1 MESVLQGG
9 ISVINWLQQA
19 SPLLDMPFK
28 ILTYT
33 GDQMFYILF
42 FPLLIWSVHH
52 RIGIRLT
59 IFFLISAYFNSLAKL
74 IVNQPRP
81 VDFDSTVTTLVKESG
96 GGLPSGHTQN
106 ALVVW
111 GYLFKYFQ
119 QRWVRIL
126 ALLMI
131 LLVPLSRIYLGV
143 HFPTDVLGGYL
154 IGAVVLILIFR
165 FEDQFINWLKAQP
178 LWVQLLPAVCLPVMA
193 AFLMPTVTST
203 GMTICGVLFGGG
215 IGICLE
221 RRYVCF
227 EVPDIHWKKIVCYL
241 FGISILMVIYLGSKK
256 VVSDLEPEPLFRFI
270 RYAVIGIYIVLIA
283 PWLFKI
289 LRLSKN

>member
-1 MESVLQGG
+1 MEALFQWG
-9 ISVINWLQQA
+9 ISVINWMQQA
-19 SPLLDMPFK
+19 SPLLDAPFK

-42 FPLLIWSVHH
+42 FPLLIWSIHH

-59 IFFLISAYFNSLAKL
+59 VFFLINAYLNVIAKL
-74 IVNQPRP
+74 VVVQPRP
-81 VDFDSTVTTLVKESG
+81 VDFDATVRSLVKASG

-106 ALVVW
+106 AVVVW
-111 GYLFKYFQ
+111 GYLFKHFN

-126 ALLMI
+126 ALFMI

-154 IGAVVLILIFR
+154 IGVVVLILILR
-165 FEDQFINWLKAQP
+165 FENPVINWLAVQP
-178 LWVQLLPAVCLPVMA
+178 PWVQLLPAVFLPIIA
-193 AFLMPTVTST
+193 AFAIPSDAST

-221 RRYVCF
+221 RRYIEF
-227 EVPDIHWKKIVCYL
+227 EVPEIPWKKIVCYL
-241 FGISILMVIYLGSKK
+241 FGISILMIIYLGSKK
-256 VVSDLEPEPLFRFI
+256 VVSNLEPEPLFRFV
-270 RYAVIGIYIVLIA
+270 RYAVIGIYIVFIA